1 MVRFGD
7 EFREKAGLF
16 SRGYEGF
23 VGTIVEKDTDF
34 LDFSRSLVNIYR
46 ISYHLD
52 SPFGIAGGFTPLAVG
67 GIGVGMEGLAAGKRR
82 LAARYWG
89 LADGYKGLV
98 E

>member
-1 MVRFGD
+1 MRFGD
-7 EFREKAGLF
+7 EYREKHGLF
-16 SRGYEGF
+16 PRRNERFIGA
-23 VGTIVEKDTDF
+23 VVKKHADF

-46 ISYHLD
+46 ISYHLA